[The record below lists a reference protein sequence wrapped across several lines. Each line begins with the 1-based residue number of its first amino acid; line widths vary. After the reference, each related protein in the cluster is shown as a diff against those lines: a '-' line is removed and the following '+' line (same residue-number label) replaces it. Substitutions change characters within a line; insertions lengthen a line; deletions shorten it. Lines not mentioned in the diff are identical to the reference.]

1 MSSEFLIMLKDAA
14 YMFVYLAAQLTVLFF
29 ALSYLVGLIAH
40 FMPPEKVKN
49 IMGSNK
55 GYLVAAMLA
64 VVTPFCSATTIPFLK
79 GLFRANVK
87 FGSVMVF
94 LIASPL
100 LNPTVL
106 GLLIYTFNIQV
117 AVLYFVTATVV
128 AIVAGWLLQNFGF
141 EDSVKAEAMLGR
153 EESIS
158 CSSSCSSTKPSQDHL
173 LVRMFKNAAYDFKRA
188 FPYLMIGVSIGAF
201 VYGFV
206 PTDIITAIAGPE
218 NPLAVPAA
226 AIIGVPLYITVE
238 SLIALSS
245 VLLAKGM
252 GMGALIALIIGSAG
266 ASITEV
272 ILLKSLF
279 KNKLIIAF
287 LFVVFGMA
295 VTAGYA
301 YQLILA

>member
-1 MSSEFLIMLKDAA
+1 
-14 YMFVYLAAQLTVLFF
+14 
-29 ALSYLVGLIAH
+29 
-40 FMPPEKVKN
+40 
-49 IMGSNK
+49 
-55 GYLVAAMLA
+55 
-64 VVTPFCSATTIPFLK
+64 
-79 GLFRANVK
+79 
-87 FGSVMVF
+87 MVF

-106 GLLIYTFNIQV
+106 GLLVYTFNLQV
-117 AVLYFVTATVV
+117 AILYFVTATVV
-128 AIVAGWLLQNFGF
+128 AVIAGWLLQKFGF
-141 EDSVKAEAMLGR
+141 ENSVKAEAMLGR
-153 EESIS
+153 EESIG
-158 CSSSCSSTKPSQDHL
+158 CSSSCGSGKPSQEHL
-173 LVRMFKNAAYDFKRA
+173 LVRMFKNAAFDFKRA
-188 FPYLMIGVSIGAF
+188 FPYLMIGVNIGAF

-206 PTDIITAIAGPE
+206 PTEIITAVAGAE
-218 NPLAVPAA
+218 NPFAVPAA
-226 AIIGVPLYITVE
+226 AFIGVPLYITVE

-252 GMGALIALIIGSAG
+252 GMGALIALIGSAG

-279 KNKLIIAF
+279 KNKLIITF

>member
-1 MSSEFLIMLKDAA
+1 MNSEFIVMLQDAA

-55 GYLVAAMLA
+55 GYLIAAMLA
-64 VVTPFCSATTIPFLK
+64 VITPFCSATTIPFLK

-106 GLLIYTFNIQV
+106 GLLIYTFNIKV
-117 AVLYFVTATVV
+117 AALYFITATVV
-128 AIVAGWLLQNFGF
+128 AIVAGWLLQILGF
-141 EDSVKAEAMLGR
+141 EDAIKTESMQGR
-153 EESIS
+153 EESIR
-158 CSSSCSSTKPSQDHL
+158 CSSNCGTKSTHNEHL
-173 LVRMFKNAAYDFKRA
+173 LIRMFRNAAFDFKRA

-206 PTDIITAIAGPE
+206 PTEVITAVAGPE
-218 NPLAVPAA
+218 NPFAVPVA

-295 VTAGYA
+295 VTAGYM
-301 YQLILA
+301 YELILA